1 MRVDVPTLIVP
12 LRASPVLTA
21 TAKPTVALPV
31 PLGVAR
37 VIQGTFAVPV
47 HAHAVVSVTDPPPAV
62 AGIPSDTGLKGGTCI
77 LRAGWTEV
85 TPTVAL
91 TAALMGALL
100 VTLRPLEQL

>member
-1 MRVDVPTLIVP
+1 MVP

-62 AGIPSDTGLKGGTCI
+62 AGIPSDTGLRAYVHSTGG
-77 LRAGWTEV
+77 LDGGDPDGGPDGGAAGG
-85 TPTVAL
+85 ADGG
-91 TAALMGALL
+91 AAGDPEAA
-100 VTLRPLEQL
+100 